1 MAPEKVFRQIAP
13 AKEEEKEGSKRKQSL
28 AYRQEFI
35 GLFTNVNGLGR
46 NLRPF

>member
-1 MAPEKVFRQIAP
+1 MASEKVFRQIAP
-13 AKEEEKEGSKRKQSL
+13 AKEEEKEGSKRKQAL